1 MNRRKATVV
10 ETLAEN
16 KIVSAVIGPTRL
28 AITIPQP
35 FMLSTQ
41 LREGE
46 REQFELTK
54 RQKEAAAEEKRRLD
68 DERKEKEE
76 QEELVKVRKGLV
88 HRAQPVRNY
97 KPLEIKRSDK
107 QPTMPASI
115 HLGPARGAK
124 C

>member
-10 ETLAEN
+10 ETLAKN
-16 KIVSAVIGPTRL
+16 KIVPAGLGSTRL
-28 AITIPQP
+28 AITVPQP
-35 FMLSTQ
+35 FKLSTQ
-41 LREGE
+41 LRAGE
-46 REQFELTK
+46 REYFELTK
-54 RQKEAAAEEKRRLD
+54 RRKEAAAEEKRRLD

-76 QEELVKVRKGLV
+76 QEELVQVRKGLV

-107 QPTMPASI
+107 QLTMPASI
-115 HLGPARGAK
+115 HLGHARGAK